1 MSAVIE
7 AKHEPRPQSDAL
19 IAVIDRAAA
28 NPDIDV
34 EKMERLLAMQERILD
49 RNAEVAFNEA
59 MRAAQ
64 EEMPKVLRNKRNDQ
78 TNSNYA
84 DLEKVNDIIVPV
96 YVKHGFSLSFG
107 TADTQLPGHIR
118 ITCLVSHV
126 AGHSRPYFCDMPLD
140 IAGIKGNQN
149 KTPTHAHGSTMSY
162 GRRYLTLLIFN
173 ITLTN
178 EDNDG
183 NRPGNR
189 PSIPDGFEKWKADMN
204 AVADEGMER
213 LKGVWEKSPLELR
226 QYTTTCEKEWWNETK
241 AKAQQA
247 DKKVKRS

>member
-1 MSAVIE
+1 MNAVVESPQTQTQRSDATALIQVIE
-7 AKHEPRPQSDAL
+7 
-19 IAVIDRAAA
+19 RAAA
-28 NPDIDV
+28 NEKIDV

-78 TNSNYA
+78 TNSHYA
-84 DLEKVNDIIVPV
+84 DLEKVNEIIVPV

-107 TADTQLPGHIR
+107 TADTPTLGHIR

-183 NRPGNR
+183 NGLGQRPAAAV
-189 PSIPDGFEKWKADMN
+189 PAGFDKWQADMN

-213 LKGVWEKSPLELR
+213 LRGAWAKSPEPLR
-226 QYTTTCEKEWWNETK
+226 NYTTKYRKQWWSDTK
-241 AKAQQA
+241 AKAE
-247 DKKVKRS
+247 KVR